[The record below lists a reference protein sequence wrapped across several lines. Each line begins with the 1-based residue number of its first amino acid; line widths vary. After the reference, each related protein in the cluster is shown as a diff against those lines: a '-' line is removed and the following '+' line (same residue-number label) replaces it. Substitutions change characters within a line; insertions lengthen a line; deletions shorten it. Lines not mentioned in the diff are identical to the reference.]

1 MLSLALALSA
11 CGGAQNE
18 ARAPSSADP
27 TPTPAGAGSQGVRV
41 PFAPQIT
48 LGTDFGCWLK
58 SNHQVSCWGDL
69 EGKAPKGE
77 LLQISAASFHVC
89 GIKKDQSVVCWGAHD
104 QAPAGAFA
112 QISTGDEAS
121 CGVRPDGQLV
131 CWDAKGRT
139 QYSQDLID
147 KCSGEVGDCEGASV
161 LGMRLVSR
169 RPSGTFKRV
178 AVGGRHACALT
189 PDGSAKCW
197 APAESDEDESA
208 GGEIDD
214 VALPAGKYSEV
225 TAGFMHTCGIL
236 EGSGAAG
243 TVVCAGGV
251 EGQSKPGAN
260 TAKSIAAGVILS
272 CSLGLDGQAACWG
285 GDGATPPSG
294 KKFVALAV
302 GLRLA
307 CGLPAGGDP
316 VCWGETDSS
325 AAP

>member
-1 MLSLALALSA
+1 MADRDE
-11 CGGAQNE
+11 GGRRDPTDVP
-18 ARAPSSADP
+18 ARA
-27 TPTPAGAGSQGVRV
+27 GVPLTV
-41 PFAPQIT
+41 PP
-48 LGTDFGCWLK
+48 
-58 SNHQVSCWGDL
+58 DL
-69 EGKAPKGE
+69 E
-77 LLQISAASFHVC
+77 
-89 GIKKDQSVVCWGAHD
+89 D
-104 QAPAGAFA
+104 
-112 QISTGDEAS
+112 DET
-121 CGVRPDGQLV
+121 VE
-131 CWDAKGRT
+131 
-139 QYSQDLID
+139 DLD
-147 KCSGEVGDCEGASV
+147 TFEGTAEE
-161 LGMRLVSR
+161 
-169 RPSGTFKRV
+169 T
-178 AVGGRHACALT
+178 
-189 PDGSAKCW
+189 
-197 APAESDEDESA
+197 AESDEDESA